1 MVRIYHKRGIHGS
14 QEGKMARGRI
24 RSVRESLRFRLPS
37 MELPGTSIL
46 QALCVI
52 MLVLNLLMFYAIF
65 YSDRGLQGYQL
76 QSHQVSNLTAKVQ
89 ALKQQ
94 NKKTFN
100 RIQALKNDPRTLE
113 KIVRH
118 ELGWTREN
126 ELVFEFVPPKKNNL

>member
-1 MVRIYHKRGIHGS
+1 
-14 QEGKMARGRI
+14 MALGGI
-24 RSVRESLRFRLPS
+24 RSMRESLRFRLPS

-46 QALCVI
+46 QALSVI
-52 MLVLNLLMFYAIF
+52 MFVLNLLMFYAIF
-65 YSDRGLQGYQL
+65 YSDRGLPGYQL
-76 QSHQVSNLTAKVQ
+76 QGHQVSDLTGKVH

-94 NKKTFN
+94 NKRNFN
-100 RIQALKNDPRTLE
+100 RIQALKNDPRALE